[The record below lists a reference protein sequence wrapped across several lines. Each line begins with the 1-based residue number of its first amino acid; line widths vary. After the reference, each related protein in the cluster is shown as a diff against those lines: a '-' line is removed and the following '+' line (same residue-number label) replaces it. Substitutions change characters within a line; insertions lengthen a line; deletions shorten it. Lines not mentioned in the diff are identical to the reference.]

1 MVGKWTRNVP
11 YGEDTDVGV
20 EIRCL
25 EGDERHLAVGLN
37 SGEIEIWGHGR
48 GGDQNGNRLEDGAIV
63 KVHDLPKGHVGSV
76 LCLAL
81 NDKLLIS
88 GAFDRTLCVW
98 HRHRDYELVQRVQDQ
113 HMVYGISLNPKNTI
127 IS

>member
-1 MVGKWTRNVP
+1 MVRKWRRNVP
-11 YGEDTDVGV
+11 CTEDTEIGV

-37 SGEIEIWGHGR
+37 SGGIEIWGHGR
-48 GGDQNGNRLEDGAIV
+48 SDQNGNDLEDGVIV

-81 NDKLLIS
+81 NNELLIS

-98 HRHRDYELVQRVQDQ
+98 HRQRGYELVQRVQDQ
-113 HMVYGISLNPKNTI
+113 HMVYGISLNPRNTI